1 MKRPVRRVML
11 KRSARVSK
19 TNPQLVQA
27 AALTIGAAG
36 ALKREPLL
44 IRAKTGD
51 VVAWFVTNKSRG
63 KLRVQMT
70 EFTRVSTGRAS
81 SPIRFLESSGVSIG
95 AGALGIVL
103 GVVTFK
109 PAKRA
114 KSEHFKYTIA
124 VRGGA
129 NIDYDPDLEIIRP
142 GFN

>member
-1 MKRPVRRVML
+1 MKRAIKRVML
-11 KRSARVSK
+11 KKSPRASK
-19 TNPQLVQA
+19 THPQLVQA

-70 EFTRVSTGRAS
+70 EFTRVSTGRAA
-81 SPIRFLESSGVSIG
+81 SPIRFLESSSVSIG
-95 AGALGIVL
+95 AGALGLVVGI
-103 GVVTFK
+103 VTFK
-109 PAKRA
+109 PPKRT

-142 GFN
+142 DFL